1 MTVRD
6 SHRSERRGEAGF
18 SMIEV
23 MIVLVFIGIIA
34 GIALN
39 GASYAFEMSRV
50 GRTVADMR
58 GVAEALTKYQVDSDT
73 LPGGGLQPVSA
84 IAATIRASGG
94 IIPIL
99 DGWNNP
105 IYYEPYTTAQGTA
118 TFRLYSYG
126 MVGTADGLITGIWVD
141 FNTDVVNESGSFVQT
156 KW

>member
-6 SHRSERRGEAGF
+6 SHRSKRQGAAGF
-18 SMIEV
+18 SMIELL
-23 MIVLVFIGIIA
+23 IVLALLGVIA
-34 GIALN
+34 SIALH
-39 GASYAFEMSRV
+39 GASYAFEVSRV

-58 GVAEALTKYQVDSDT
+58 GVAEALTKYQTDNST

-94 IIPIL
+94 VIPTL

-105 IYYEPYTTAQGTA
+105 IYYEPFTTAQGTL
-118 TFRLYSYG
+118 TFRLTSYG
-126 MVGTADGLITGIWVD
+126 MDGTADGVITGTWLD
-141 FNTDVVNESGSFVQT
+141 PNTDVVNESGSFIQA